1 MLRLYPR
8 LAISNPMREKIA
20 SRDHHRSRDV
30 PLPNLPRRGL
40 VFRFSPLVP
49 RLVRHVPPPTS
60 LFTIRDLFPSP
71 SAHLRSQKLVRPR
84 RNGRSVAFWTRARSQ
99 EDREKKFASLSLSL
113 SPYGSIF
120 PHLVRAFSLSF
131 LQSVQLFELGPAS
144 LSMQSPLLG
153 SNVLPLC
160 CFRNLSHRS
169 RSDSRLLRTNPR
181 VSRYLVRGIARCFIR
196 GNVPTDSRSPELG
209 SVEK

>member
-1 MLRLYPR
+1 MFPR
-8 LAISNPMREKIA
+8 
-20 SRDHHRSRDV
+20 
-30 PLPNLPRRGL
+30 PR
-40 VFRFSPLVP
+40 
-49 RLVRHVPPPTS
+49 TS

-99 EDREKKFASLSLSL
+99 EDREEKFASLSLSP
-113 SPYGSIF
+113 SGSIF

-131 LQSVQLFELGPAS
+131 LQSVQLFGLGPAS

-181 VSRYLVRGIARCFIR
+181 VSRYLVRGIAPIHNKIASCFVR
-196 GNVPTDSRSPELG
+196 GNVPTDSRSPAELG